1 MIVWLDAQLSP
12 ALSIWITL
20 RCCIE
25 ATPVR
30 YLNLREAEDE
40 EIFRA
45 AANEGTVVMTK
56 DDDFV
61 RLLERHGPH
70 PQIIWLR
77 CGNTSNAYL
86 RQLLG
91 VTLPDVLT
99 MLEAGEP
106 LVEITDPWR
115 RPRRPERD
123 AES

>member
-1 MIVWLDAQLSP
+1 VTIWLDAQLSP
-12 ALSIWITL
+12 SLAIWITL
-20 RCCIE
+20 RFGVVSM
-25 ATPVR
+25 PVR
-30 YLNLREAEDE
+30 DLNLREAQDE

-45 AANEGTVVMTK
+45 AAAEGAVVMTK

-61 RLLERHGPH
+61 RLLERYGPP

-91 VTLPDVLT
+91 VTLPDVLA

-123 AES
+123 A